1 MTTKSIQEIRAE
13 LLKEQQK
20 ANNNAAGG
28 QRSYG
33 ASASYPFW
41 DAPKNST
48 TVVRFL
54 PDSDPSRVYF
64 WRERQVIGIP
74 FASVEG
80 HPELSNVIVEVPC
93 VKMYNKKNVCPIL
106 QDTRNMWNTDEEHI
120 ARLYYPKKSY
130 LYQGFVV
137 SGELQEAEVPE
148 NPIRR
153 FIVNKSIHKVI
164 ESALAD
170 PEMDANPVDM
180 EFGLDFR
187 IIKTQTGQYA
197 DYGTSSFAR
206 RSRALSEAERAA
218 VEQYGLFD
226 LGEFLPREPDA
237 EMMDVIVAMYQESR
251 KPNSQYKLEWSKF
264 YTPKGAR
271 LNVSNSTKPTTT
283 VDDADDENVS
293 RNTATAA
300 PQVAQ
305 ESASTSS
312 VDIMA
317 EIRSRMGNLNN

>member
-1 MTTKSIQEIRAE
+1 MTKSIQDIRAE

-20 ANNNAAGG
+20 AANNASG
-28 QRSYG
+28 QRSFG

-41 DAPKNST
+41 DAPNNST

-54 PDSDPSRVYF
+54 PDSDPNRVYF

-74 FASVEG
+74 FATVEG
-80 HPELSNVIVEVPC
+80 HPELTNVVVEVPC

-106 QDTRNMWNTDEEHI
+106 QDTRNMWNTEDEHI

-153 FIVNKSIHKVI
+153 FIVNKTIHKVI
-164 ESALAD
+164 ESALSD
-170 PEMDANPVDM
+170 PEMDANPVDFD
-180 EFGLDFR
+180 FGLDFR
-187 IIKTQTGQYA
+187 IIKTKSGQYA
-197 DYGTSSFAR
+197 DYSTSSFAR
-206 RSRALSEAERAA
+206 RSRGLGEQERAA
-218 VEQYGLFD
+218 IEQYGLFD

-251 KPNSQYKLEWSKF
+251 KANSQYKLEWSKF
-264 YTPKGAR
+264 YTPKGSK
-271 LNVSNSTKPTTT
+271 LNVSNQQTQKAASNPS
-283 VDDADDENVS
+283 DADENDVPFEPTSSVS
-293 RNTATAA
+293 NAAA
-300 PQVAQ
+300 PQVNN
-305 ESASTSS
+305 SD
-312 VDIMA
+312 DIMA
-317 EIRSRMGNLNN
+317 QIRSRMGNLNG